1 MSAPRQR
8 LSAPVRLVIT
18 AVVTGA
24 VAALVVRIPE
34 VTTWTGKDL
43 IALAA
48 LIAGT
53 AVAEQFPIEIRHRSE
68 AMYLALTDS
77 LWAAAI
83 LLARPSVLMLG
94 VAAGVGIG
102 LVIRRKPVAK
112 VLFNVGQYLVAL
124 ALGQLI
130 FSSIAGAG
138 DPLAPRAWVGLVLGM
153 SAYAAASSI
162 LVSSV
167 VALSGQRRFR
177 DILLPP
183 LRASSMHYLGN
194 MTLGILGAVAW
205 TVTPFGLILVVFPL
219 IGFYLA
225 YRTLVRSLREGDRLR
240 ELIVENAS
248 DGIFVAAPD
257 CTLVSWNPAMER
269 ITGLSVQEVLGR
281 RWQEVLADPNANGDG
296 RNRGV
301 AGCDGPSETWFAT
314 ISRRGGGE
322 GWVLCSSSPI
332 ADPEGKV
339 KATVVVVHD
348 VTAEREAE
356 QLKADFV
363 ATISHE
369 LRTPLTPLKGFLTSL
384 IQGVIDDGT
393 EVRLDYYRIM
403 LRQAN
408 RLERLVSDLLEVS
421 RIESS
426 DVVADTHPV
435 DLCGPVA
442 EQIRTFAEEHP
453 GRNIVF
459 EAHDGP
465 LLVEAEGS
473 RIGLV
478 VSNLI
483 SNATKYS
490 PADTPVV
497 VGVSFD
503 DFMATVSVHDQGP
516 GIPAAEQERIFERF
530 YQIDGTLT
538 REKGGVGLGLYVCRR
553 LVEAMSGRLWVDS
566 RPGSGSTFCFSL
578 PLATSR
584 TSSHANRVTRID

>member
-1 MSAPRQR
+1 
-8 LSAPVRLVIT
+8 
-18 AVVTGA
+18 
-24 VAALVVRIPE
+24 
-34 VTTWTGKDL
+34 
-43 IALAA
+43 
-48 LIAGT
+48 
-53 AVAEQFPIEIRHRSE
+53 
-68 AMYLALTDS
+68 
-77 LWAAAI
+77 
-83 LLARPSVLMLG
+83 
-94 VAAGVGIG
+94 
-102 LVIRRKPVAK
+102 
-112 VLFNVGQYLVAL
+112 
-124 ALGQLI
+124 
-130 FSSIAGAG
+130 
-138 DPLAPRAWVGLVLGM
+138 M
-153 SAYAAASSI
+153 SAYAAVSSV

-167 VALSGQRRFR
+167 VALSGERRFR

-183 LRASSMHYLGN
+183 LRANALHYLGN

-225 YRTLVRSLREGDRLR
+225 YRTLVRSLRDGDRLR

-269 ITGLSVQEVLGR
+269 ITGLSLQEVLGR
-281 RWQEVLADPNANGDG
+281 RWQEVLADPNADGDG
-296 RNRGV
+296 SNRGT
-301 AGCDGPSETWFAT
+301 ARCDGPGETWFAA

-332 ADPEGKV
+332 ADRDGKV

-384 IQGVIDDGT
+384 IQGVIEDGT
-393 EVRLDYYRIM
+393 EVRQDYYKIM

-421 RIESS
+421 KIESS
-426 DVVADTHPV
+426 DAVTDTHAV

-442 EQIRTFAEEHP
+442 EQIRTFAEEHA
-453 GRNIVF
+453 GRSIVF
-459 EAHDGP
+459 DAPEGRV
-465 LLVEAEGS
+465 LVEAESS

-490 PADTPVV
+490 PANSPVV
-497 VGVSFD
+497 VGVTFD
-503 DFMATVSVHDQGP
+503 HGAATVSVRDEGP
-516 GIPAAEQERIFERF
+516 GIPVSEQERIFERF

-553 LVEAMSGRLWVDS
+553 LVEAMSGRLWVES
-566 RPGSGSTFCFSL
+566 RPGTGSTFSFSL

-584 TSSHANRVTRID
+584 ATSPVTRVI